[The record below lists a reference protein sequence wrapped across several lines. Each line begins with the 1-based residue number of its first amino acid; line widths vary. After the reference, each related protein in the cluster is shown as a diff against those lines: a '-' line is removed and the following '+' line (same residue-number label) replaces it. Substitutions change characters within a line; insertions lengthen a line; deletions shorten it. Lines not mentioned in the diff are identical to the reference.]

1 LPPLEALPDDPAIFA
16 GVGKLPVVKISLMK
30 KLKRIFLVVGIGA
43 VVLLI
48 VAVMVVALCLDG
60 IVKKG
65 VETIGPQITK
75 VSINLDSIHIGLLT
89 SSASVKGLVV
99 GNPESFKAPDAIKIG
114 LAKVGV
120 NPFSIL
126 SDKIVVRSIRVESP
140 EITFEGGLGGN
151 NLSKI
156 MDNVNGVA
164 KAGGPPSA
172 NTNTTAKAGEKPAKK
187 IEVDDFLITGAKVHG
202 TLILFSGKEVTIPS
216 MTLPDIHLTN
226 LGKGGDGLTPT
237 DLSHAVLKAII
248 SATVKAVGD
257 ATLDIGK
264 GGGNLGK
271 DAVEG
276 VDKIKK
282 GIGGLFG
289 K

>member
-1 LPPLEALPDDPAIFA
+1 LKCRQSGDFA
-16 GVGKLPVVKISLMK
+16 GAGKLPVVKILLMK
-30 KLKRIFLVVGIGA
+30 KLKRIFLVVGIGMA
-43 VVLLI
+43 VLLI

-65 VETIGPQITK
+65 VETLGPQITK

-89 SSASVKGLVV
+89 GSASVKGLVV
-99 GNPESFKAPDAIKIG
+99 GNPEGFKAPDAINIG

-172 NTNTTAKAGEKPAKK
+172 NTNTTARPGEKPAKK

-226 LGKGGDGLTPT
+226 LGKGSDGLTPT
-237 DLSHAVLKAII
+237 DLSHAVLKAVI
-248 SATVKAVGD
+248 SATVKTVSNA
-257 ATLDIGK
+257 ALDIGK

>member
-1 LPPLEALPDDPAIFA
+1 LKRRQPGDFA
-16 GVGKLPVVKISLMK
+16 GAGKWPVVKILPMK

-43 VVLLI
+43 AVLLI

-75 VSINLDSIHIGLLT
+75 VSISLDSIHIGLLT
-89 SSASVKGLVV
+89 GSASVKGLVV
-99 GNPESFKAPDAIKIG
+99 GNPEGCKTPDAINIG
-114 LAKVGV
+114 LAEVGV

-126 SDKIVVRSIRVESP
+126 SDKIVVRSVRVESP

-226 LGKGGDGLTPT
+226 LGKGSDGLTPT
-237 DLSHAVLKAII
+237 DLSHAVLKAVI
-248 SATVKAVGD
+248 SATVKAVSD
-257 ATLDIGK
+257 AALDIGK